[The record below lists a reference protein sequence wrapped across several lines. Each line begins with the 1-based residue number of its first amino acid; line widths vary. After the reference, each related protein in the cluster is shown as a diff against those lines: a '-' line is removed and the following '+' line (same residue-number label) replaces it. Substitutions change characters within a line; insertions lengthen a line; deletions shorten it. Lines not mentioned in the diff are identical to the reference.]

1 MTNNNV
7 QTAWEILNAAL
18 YDLTE
23 GFPED
28 GIAALEEAIAL
39 LGAELDAEAAVIHD
53 VSPSV

>member
-28 GIAALEEAIAL
+28 GIAALEEAITL
-39 LGAELDAEAAVIHD
+39 LGRELEKE
-53 VSPSV
+53 SVARCNT

>member
-39 LGAELDAEAAVIHD
+39 LGRELEAEAAVIHD